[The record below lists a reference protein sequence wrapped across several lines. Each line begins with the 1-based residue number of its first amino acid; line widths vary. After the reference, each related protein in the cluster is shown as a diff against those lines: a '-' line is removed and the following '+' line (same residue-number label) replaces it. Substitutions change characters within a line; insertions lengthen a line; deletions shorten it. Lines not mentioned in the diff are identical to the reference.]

1 MKVVITQPTY
11 LPWIGYFD
19 LIAQADVFIVLDDV
33 QFEKQSWQQ
42 RNRIKTAAGL
52 HWLTVP
58 VKFRGRLNQL
68 IREVEIREP
77 GFWRDHVRAIE
88 LAYRRATSF
97 ENYFPVV
104 SDILQRLSDGKL
116 LDLNIS
122 LLRWLLEEF
131 NIKTPM
137 LSASSLGLTGK
148 RTEHLAN
155 LCQAVGAKEY
165 LSPLGASAYLLHE
178 GDLLLQRGIE
188 VRFQNYQHPV
198 YRQLFGEFQPYASTL
213 DLLFNEGHSAI
224 EIIRG
229 GRRPLYSME
238 DLAAFSQGPVIQ
250 A

>member
-42 RNRIKTAAGL
+42 RNRIKTTAGL
-52 HWLTVP
+52 QWLTVP

-77 GFWRDHVRAIE
+77 DFWHVHVRAIE
-88 LAYRRATSF
+88 LAYRRAANF
-97 ENYFPVV
+97 EKYFPVV

-116 LDLNIS
+116 LDLNVS
-122 LLRWLLEEF
+122 LLRWLLEEL
-131 NIKTPM
+131 NIKTP
-137 LSASSLGLTGK
+137 LVLASSLSLTGK

-165 LSPLGASAYLLHE
+165 LSPRGSSAYLLQE
-178 GDLLLQRGIE
+178 GDLLLQRGVE

-198 YRQLFGEFQPYASTL
+198 YQQLFGDFQPFACVL

-224 EIIRG
+224 EIIRS
-229 GRRPLYSME
+229 GRQPAYTME
-238 DLAAFSQGPVIQ
+238 DVAALSRDSVVQ